1 MSQARSFR
9 DYIAHRFYNELF
21 DAVSDFLSENAG
33 TLGVR
38 SYSVRSVDTA
48 RLEDIDVK
56 AVLVDNRPDMGIAFD
71 VLVEAQFEISERDR
85 HYDRYDDETT
95 WFKVS
100 CEGDLGM
107 GLNDFAVTGVCEY
120 NSKSRRDN
128 PMDDSLVPVIR
139 RDQLEKEAVEFLGR
153 FYPEALKEPRY
164 VDPEVLAKRLGLSV
178 NLKHITDDFS
188 VFGQIHF
195 AAGESQYY
203 DKEARHYVTVPVA
216 PGEIFVDPDAYFLR
230 NLGNVNNT
238 IIHECVH
245 WDKHRKAF
253 ELERLYN
260 ADATRIKCRVEGGIK
275 DSTARFATD
284 FMEWQANALTPRIQM
299 PYTQTK
305 VKATQLIQHYRRLMQ
320 TDEIVD
326 IMEAVIDE
334 VAAFFMVSRAAA
346 KIRLVDLGFEE
357 AIGTFTYI
365 DGRYVRPHG
374 FKKGSLERNQTFSV
388 SRSDAVIE
396 GALNPKLKEKLQS
409 GAYLY
414 IDSHFCLNIPKY
426 IKTGEDVPYMTEY
439 ARHHTDEC
447 CLVFDLHIRTGSRYG
462 KDYFTEC
469 VLCRDDK
476 SDIIFEAKFSNG
488 KNTETPGNIETLRA
502 RNAELAELARNLP
515 SSFTG
520 TLKVLMEWQA
530 ITVEALAECCGMSP
544 KTIQRLRNDEEC
556 KTTLETIVALCI
568 GLKLPP
574 TTSYDLIGKSRFS
587 FIASEKHMAYRFLLD
602 GYYTHTLPECNE
614 LLVRLGV
621 SPIGGEY
628 NFIIH

>member
-1 MSQARSFR
+1 MAQARSFR
-9 DYIAHRFYNELF
+9 EYVAHRFYNELF
-21 DAVSDFLSENAG
+21 DAVQDFLSDGGAAS
-33 TLGVR
+33 LGIR
-38 SYSVRSVDTA
+38 SYSVRSIDDT
-48 RLEDIDVK
+48 RLEDIEIKHVIAD
-56 AVLVDNRPDMGIAFD
+56 DRPGSRIVFD

-95 WFKVS
+95 WIKVS
-100 CEGDLGM
+100 CEGDLSLD
-107 GLNDFAVTGVCEY
+107 LNDFSITNVCEY
-120 NSKSRRDN
+120 TSKSRSNN
-128 PMDDSLVPVIR
+128 PMDDSLVPIIHH
-139 RDQLEKEAVEFLGR
+139 DQLENEALEFLRR
-153 FYPEALKEPRY
+153 FYPEALKEPTY
-164 VDPEVLAKRLGLSV
+164 IDPEVLAKRMGLSV
-178 NLKHITDDFS
+178 RLRHITDDFS

-203 DKEARHYVTVPVA
+203 DKEAKCYVAVPVVS
-216 PGEIFVDPDAYFLR
+216 GEIFVDPDAYFLR

-245 WDKHRKAF
+245 WYKHRKAF

-260 ADATRIKCRVEGGIK
+260 SDATKIKCRVEGGIK
-275 DSTARFATD
+275 DNTMKSALD

-305 VKATQLIQHYRRLMQ
+305 VKVTQLIQHYRRVMQ

-334 VAAFFMVSRAAA
+334 VAAFFVVSRAAA

-374 FKKGSLERNQTFSV
+374 FKKGSLARNQTFSV
-388 SRSDAVIE
+388 SINDAVIE
-396 GALNPKLKEKLQS
+396 SVFNPKLREKLQS
-409 GAYLY
+409 GDY
-414 IDSHFCLNIPKY
+414 IYVDSHFCLNTPKY
-426 IKTGEDVPYMTEY
+426 IKIGVDGIPYMTEY
-439 ARHHTDEC
+439 ARHHIDEC
-447 CLVFDLHIRTGSRYG
+447 CLIFDLHIKKGSRYG
-462 KDYFTEC
+462 KDYYTEC

-476 SDIIFEAKFSNG
+476 SDIVFEAKFSNG
-488 KNTETPGNIETLRA
+488 HNTETPDNIELLRA
-502 RNAELAELARNLP
+502 RNKELAELVRKLP

-520 TLKVLMEWQA
+520 TLKGLMEWQGV
-530 ITVEALAECCGMSP
+530 TVETLAERCGISP

-556 KTTLETIVALCI
+556 KTTLETIVAICI

-574 TTSYDLIGKSRFS
+574 PMSYDLIGKSRFS

-602 GYYTHTLPECNE
+602 GYYTHTLLECND
-614 LLVRLGV
+614 LLYKLGID
-621 SPIGGEY
+621 PIGGEDA
-628 NFIIH
+628 